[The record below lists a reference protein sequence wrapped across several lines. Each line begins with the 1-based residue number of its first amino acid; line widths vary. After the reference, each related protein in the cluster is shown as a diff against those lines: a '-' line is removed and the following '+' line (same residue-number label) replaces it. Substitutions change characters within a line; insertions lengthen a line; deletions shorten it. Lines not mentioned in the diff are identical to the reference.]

1 MSTRNSTFM
10 GIYFHV
16 QLLSDLPPTTK
27 SRWCKPDGSCRH
39 RWTILPKQE
48 FEGLQSPQWASCP
61 AFSAWRDA
69 YLAVQELHDSY
80 RRKLEDADRERDEL
94 FANPALGDWSVAHKF
109 ITNLEPYADL
119 IRNTLSAVES
129 ISGNSNVKAR
139 IVWC

>member
-1 MSTRNSTFM
+1 M

-16 QLLSDLPPTTK
+16 QLLIEGPSSEEESVVRMPCLGNADIRRTIAPLMETK
-27 SRWCKPDGSCRH
+27 
-39 RWTILPKQE
+39 E
-48 FEGLQSPQWASCP
+48 FEGEACIPSMGELPFGVGS
-61 AFSAWRDA
+61 DA

>member
-1 MSTRNSTFM
+1 M
-10 GIYFHV
+10 GE
-16 QLLSDLPPTTK
+16 LPFGV
-27 SRWCKPDGSCRH
+27 GS
-39 RWTILPKQE
+39 
-48 FEGLQSPQWASCP
+48 
-61 AFSAWRDA
+61 DA

-129 ISGNSNVKAR
+129 ISGNSNVKIASSGASQHSTPAR
-139 IVWC
+139 HCRVGVFWCPYSSVRSDEFVPSTASNRNRVGWLSDQPAFCCYSLPH